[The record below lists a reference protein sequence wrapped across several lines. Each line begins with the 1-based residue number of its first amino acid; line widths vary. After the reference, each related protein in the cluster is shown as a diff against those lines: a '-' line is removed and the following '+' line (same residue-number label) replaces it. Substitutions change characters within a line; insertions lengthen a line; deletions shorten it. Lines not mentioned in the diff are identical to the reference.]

1 MSRGKTNNVIF
12 TIPNKGGFMKRI
24 LFFSCVVSAC
34 ILIACGDDSSSGPK
48 QDDTS
53 SLESSSSSKDEKSSS
68 SPSKEKSS
76 SSLKEDKEVNSDV
89 EENSGSSN
97 GTDDPEQ
104 DKSSSSSKGKDSTS
118 NSKTHP
124 ANYNPEKNLLTDD
137 RDGEVYKVVQINN
150 QTWMAQGL
158 RYKPKEAMEGCEK
171 LFVLEEDSLIVA
183 RYGRHYSWIDAMMLS
198 CNDFK
203 NVDYTKEFVSRNQH
217 QGVCPDG
224 WHIPSLKEWYKLLDS
239 VDVIDILSPN
249 WVIQGD
255 HGTDLYGFNIERPQA
270 YDIRATYITSDS
282 NLENGTFV
290 QFDDDYLCSAFS
302 NFSADITYTRHYIRC
317 LMD

>member
-1 MSRGKTNNVIF
+1 
-12 TIPNKGGFMKRI
+12 MKRI

-48 QDDTS
+48 QEES
-53 SLESSSSSKDEKSSS
+53 STLDSSSSSKKEQPSSS
-68 SPSKEKSS
+68 LENEKSS
-76 SSLKEDKEVNSDV
+76 SSL
-89 EENSGSSN
+89 EENGEADDN
-97 GTDDPEQ
+97 AEENLGNETDNPEQ
-104 DKSSSSSKGKDSTS
+104 DKSSSKP
-118 NSKTHP
+118 KTNP
-124 ANYNPEKNLLTDD
+124 PNYDPEKMLLTDN

>member
-1 MSRGKTNNVIF
+1 M
-12 TIPNKGGFMKRI
+12 
-24 LFFSCVVSAC
+24 LFFFCLVLAC
-34 ILIACGDDSSSGPK
+34 TLIACGDDSSSGPK
-48 QDDTS
+48 QEDSS
-53 SLESSSSSKDEKSSS
+53 SLESSSSSN
-68 SPSKEKSS
+68 KEI
-76 SSLKEDKEVNSDV
+76 
-89 EENSGSSN
+89 
-97 GTDDPEQ
+97 
-104 DKSSSSSKGKDSTS
+104 SSSSSENEKSESEKSLTS
-118 NSKTHP
+118 SEEESDNPDPDNLSNKTKSEEDVSIPKKNSH
-124 ANYNPEKNLLTDD
+124 YDPEKMLLTDN

-150 QTWMAQGL
+150 QTWMAQSL

-203 NVDYTKEFVSRNQH
+203 NVDHTKEFVSRPQH

-224 WHIPSLKEWYKLLDS
+224 WHIPTLKEWYKLLDS

-255 HGTDLYGFNIERPQA
+255 QGTDLYGFNIERPQD

-282 NLENGTFV
+282 NLENGTYIK
-290 QFDDDYLCSAFS
+290 FDDDYLCTAFS
-302 NFSADITYTRHYIRC
+302 NFSANITYTRHYIRC

>member
-1 MSRGKTNNVIF
+1 
-12 TIPNKGGFMKRI
+12 MKRI
-24 LFFSCVVSAC
+24 LFFSCVISAC

-48 QDDTS
+48 QEES
-53 SLESSSSSKDEKSSS
+53 STLDSSSSSKKEQLSSS
-68 SPSKEKSS
+68 LENEKSS
-76 SSLKEDKEVNSDV
+76 SSL
-89 EENSGSSN
+89 EENSEADDNAEENLGN
-97 GTDDPEQ
+97 ETDNPEQ
-104 DKSSSSSKGKDSTS
+104 DKSSSKP
-118 NSKTHP
+118 KTNP
-124 ANYNPEKNLLTDD
+124 PNYDPEKMLLTDN

-150 QTWMAQGL
+150 QTWMAQSL

-203 NVDYTKEFVSRNQH
+203 NVDHTKEFVSRPQH

-224 WHIPSLKEWYKLLDS
+224 WHIPTLKEWYKLLDS

-255 HGTDLYGFNIERPQA
+255 HGTDLYGFNIERPQD

-282 NLENGTFV
+282 NLENGTYIK
-290 QFDDDYLCSAFS
+290 FDDDYLCSAFS

>member
-1 MSRGKTNNVIF
+1 
-12 TIPNKGGFMKRI
+12 MKRL
-24 LFFSCVVSAC
+24 LFFLCLVLAC
-34 ILIACGDDSSSGPK
+34 TLIACGDDSSSGPK
-48 QDDTS
+48 QEES
-53 SLESSSSSKDEKSSS
+53 STLDSSSSSLEN
-68 SPSKEKSS
+68 EKSS
-76 SSLKEDKEVNSDV
+76 SSL
-89 EENSGSSN
+89 EENGEADDN
-97 GTDDPEQ
+97 AEENLGNETDDPEQ
-104 DKSSSSSKGKDSTS
+104 DKSSNKP
-118 NSKTHP
+118 KTNP
-124 ANYNPEKNLLTDD
+124 PNYDPEKMLLTDN

-249 WVIQGD
+249 WVIQGYQ
-255 HGTDLYGFNIERPQA
+255 GTDLYGFNIERPQA

>member
-1 MSRGKTNNVIF
+1 
-12 TIPNKGGFMKRI
+12 MKRL
-24 LFFSCVVSAC
+24 LFFLCLVLAC
-34 ILIACGDDSSSGPK
+34 TLIACGDDSSSGPK
-48 QDDTS
+48 QEES
-53 SLESSSSSKDEKSSS
+53 STLDSSSSSKKEQPSSS
-68 SPSKEKSS
+68 LENEKSS
-76 SSLKEDKEVNSDV
+76 SSL
-89 EENSGSSN
+89 EENGEADDN
-97 GTDDPEQ
+97 AEENLGNETDDPEQ
-104 DKSSSSSKGKDSTS
+104 DKSPNKP
-118 NSKTHP
+118 KTNP
-124 ANYNPEKNLLTDD
+124 PNYDPEKMLLTDN

-255 HGTDLYGFNIERPQA
+255 QGTDLYGFNIERPQA

>member
-1 MSRGKTNNVIF
+1 
-12 TIPNKGGFMKRI
+12 MKRI

-48 QDDTS
+48 QEES
-53 SLESSSSSKDEKSSS
+53 STLDSSSSSKKEQPSSS
-68 SPSKEKSS
+68 LENEKSS
-76 SSLKEDKEVNSDV
+76 SSL
-89 EENSGSSN
+89 EENGEADDN
-97 GTDDPEQ
+97 AEENLGNETDDPEQ
-104 DKSSSSSKGKDSTS
+104 DKSPNKP
-118 NSKTHP
+118 KTNP
-124 ANYNPEKNLLTDD
+124 PNYDPEKMLLTDN

-183 RYGRHYSWIDAMMLS
+183 RYGRHYSWIDAMMFS

-255 HGTDLYGFNIERPQA
+255 HGTDLYGFNIERPQD

>member
-1 MSRGKTNNVIF
+1 
-12 TIPNKGGFMKRI
+12 
-24 LFFSCVVSAC
+24 
-34 ILIACGDDSSSGPK
+34 
-48 QDDTS
+48 
-53 SLESSSSSKDEKSSS
+53 
-68 SPSKEKSS
+68 
-76 SSLKEDKEVNSDV
+76 
-89 EENSGSSN
+89 
-97 GTDDPEQ
+97 
-104 DKSSSSSKGKDSTS
+104 
-118 NSKTHP
+118 
-124 ANYNPEKNLLTDD
+124 
-137 RDGEVYKVVQINN
+137 
-150 QTWMAQGL
+150 MAQSL

-203 NVDYTKEFVSRNQH
+203 NVDHTKEFVSRPQH

-224 WHIPSLKEWYKLLDS
+224 WHIPTLKEWYKLLDS

-255 HGTDLYGFNIERPQA
+255 QGTDLYGFNIERPQD
-270 YDIRATYITSDS
+270 YDIHATYITSDS
-282 NLENGTFV
+282 NLENGTYIK
-290 QFDDDYLCSAFS
+290 FDDDYLCSAFS